1 MRSHIADSRGG
12 ASTNQD
18 RSRALDY
25 DIGGAGTDAHIA
37 NSGCRHARNN
47 DGRAASRYYGTSHMR
62 YHPGHHWAGM
72 HIRDSRG
79 RRHTASLRV
88 PCGIERLGPMPR
100 ITERFA
106 AVNDCVPVDATVPR
120 WQPGRAKQFQQSR
133 VYALRPFRK
142 GISRL
147 KRSFGNWLRGNCMGQ
162 IPGREQA
169 FLPSA
174 FARRRRTMKV
184 YATSEPS
191 NK

>member
-1 MRSHIADSRGG
+1 MRGQIADSRGR
-12 ASTNQD
+12 ASADQD
-18 RSRALDY
+18 RSRALHY

-47 DGRAASRYYGTSHMR
+47 NGRAASRYYGTPHMR

-79 RRHTASLRV
+79 RRHTASSRV
-88 PCGIERLGPMPR
+88 AVEPNDLVLLPR

-106 AVNDCVPVDATVPR
+106 AVNDCVAVDATVPR
-120 WQPGRAKQFQQSR
+120 WQPDMAKQFQPSR

-142 GISRL
+142 GISRS
-147 KRSFGNWLRGNCMGQ
+147 KRSFGNWPAAIAWARFPVAKKPFCH
-162 IPGREQA
+162 QA
-169 FLPSA
+169 A
-174 FARRRRTMKV
+174 KNNKV